1 MENFNF
7 REIKKIYI
15 GRYFIEFLYL
25 LVIYIYEM
33 SFIFVLYD
41 F

>member
-7 REIKKIYI
+7 REIKKINI
-15 GRYFIEFLYL
+15 GRYFIDFLYL